1 MNFVR
6 DSWVL
11 RHLESE
17 QASNSFVSCVRGG
30 GGFHVM
36 DRPWAL
42 IKEFMIMSDE
52 HGLQLFRQASACEHG
67 VVIRGG
73 VIVPF
78 FYFTKIFNSRAF
90 TELDLSENQI
100 TDISALGNALH
111 TNSTLRELYLD
122 GNQITDITALGNAL
136 NTNSTLTELD
146 LAYNEITSEGKEI
159 LRAAWKHERW
169 SLTI

>member
-1 MNFVR
+1 MDIVR

-17 QASNSFVSCVRGG
+17 QASDSFVRCVRGS
-30 GGFHVM
+30 GGFQVM

-42 IKEFMIMSDE
+42 IKEFMIMTDE
-52 HGLQLFRQASACEHG
+52 HGLQLFRQASACERG

-90 TELDLSENQI
+90 TELDLYGNQI
-100 TDISALGNALH
+100 TDIS
-111 TNSTLRELYLD
+111 
-122 GNQITDITALGNAL
+122 ALGNAL
-136 NTNSTLTELD
+136 NTNSTLTELYLSD
-146 LAYNEITSEGKEI
+146 NEITPEDRDI
-159 LRAAWKHERW
+159 LIKTWKHEIKAW
-169 SLTI
+169 NGLLLN

>member
-17 QASNSFVSCVRGG
+17 QASDSFVRCVRGD
-30 GGFHVM
+30 GGFQVM

-52 HGLQLFRQASACEHG
+52 CGQLCRQASACEHG

-78 FYFTKIFNSRAF
+78 FYFTKIFNSHA
-90 TELDLSENQI
+90 
-100 TDISALGNALH
+100 
-111 TNSTLRELYLD
+111 
-122 GNQITDITALGNAL
+122 
-136 NTNSTLTELD
+136 
-146 LAYNEITSEGKEI
+146 
-159 LRAAWKHERW
+159 
-169 SLTI
+169 

>member
-1 MNFVR
+1 MNFVM

-17 QASNSFVSCVRGG
+17 QASDSFVSCVRGD
-30 GGFHVM
+30 GGFQVM

-42 IKEFMIMSDE
+42 IKEFMIMTDE

-90 TELDLSENQI
+90 TELSLDSNQI
-100 TDISALGNALH
+100 TDISALGNAL
-111 TNSTLRELYLD
+111 
-122 GNQITDITALGNAL
+122 
-136 NTNSTLTELD
+136 NTNSTLTKLY
-146 LAYNEITSEGKEI
+146 LYNNQISPEDNKI
-159 LRAAWKHERW
+159 LIKAWKHEVGWAGLRVEF
-169 SLTI
+169 

>member
-1 MNFVR
+1 MNIVM

-11 RHLESE
+11 RHLQSE
-17 QASNSFVSCVRGG
+17 QASDSFVRCVRGG
-30 GGFHVM
+30 GGFQVM

-52 HGLQLFRQASACEHG
+52 HGLQLCRQASACEHG

-90 TELDLSENQI
+90 TGLYLRENQI
-100 TDISALGNALH
+100 TDISALGNALN
-111 TNSTLRELYLD
+111 TNSTLTTLWLNN
-122 GNQITDITALGNAL
+122 NQITDISALGNAL
-136 NTNSTLTELD
+136 NTNSTLTELN
-146 LAYNEITSEGKEI
+146 LASNQITDITAVSYT
-159 LRAAWKHERW
+159 H
-169 SLTI
+169 LTLPTKA